1 MSVEMISLV
10 LNHSRSEGRAKVV
23 LIGIANH
30 CGDNGAWP
38 SIATLAKY
46 ANSSE
51 RSVKRDIKYL
61 QELGE
66 LVVEPQ
72 GGEGKSQYKT
82 NKYWISISG
91 VTDGAIRG
99 DRVGKSGVTIL
110 AHETLKETYITI
122 YAQFE
127 EFWNVYPRKVS
138 KRAALKAFESAL
150 SRSGFDEI
158 LAGAIRFANDR
169 NLPDAEFIPHP
180 TTWLNGDR
188 WLDGPL
194 PERKR
199 TREEQEKEWALAE
212 QERRARALEAQKE
225 RERLYEE
232 QQRKV
237 EAAPP
242 KMCEHDKIIWN
253 CRVCKNA

>member
-1 MSVEMISLV
+1 MISLV

-30 CGDNGAWP
+30 HGDNGAWP
-38 SIATLAKY
+38 SISTLAKY

-61 QELGE
+61 QDLGE

-82 NKYWISISG
+82 NKYWIAISG

-110 AHETLKETYITI
+110 AHETLIKPNITI

-127 EFWNVYPRKVS
+127 EFWNIYPRKVS
-138 KRAALKAFESAL
+138 KRAALKAFENAL
-150 SRSGFDEI
+150 VRSSFDDV

-194 PERKR
+194 PERKKSK
-199 TREEQEKEWALAE
+199 EEQQAEWARVE
-212 QERRARALEAQKE
+212 QERKERALQAQRE
-225 RERLYEE
+225 REAEYDAQMARVQAE
-232 QQRKV
+232 
-237 EAAPP
+237 PP
-242 KMCEHDKIIWN
+242 KMCEHDKIVWN
-253 CRVCKNA
+253 CRLCRVK